1 MRSTCQRTDKNTFF
15 KGSCSLFLAFL
26 TFGSCE
32 EQIIC
37 CIYTENGFGVALR
50 DVDTLKF
57 GPAAVL
63 RGRHGVDHTS
73 VIHM

>member
-1 MRSTCQRTDKNTFF
+1 MFYELTF
-15 KGSCSLFLAFL
+15 S

-37 CIYTENGFGVALR
+37 CVYTENRFGVALR
-50 DVDTLKF
+50 YIHTLQF

-63 RGRHGVDHTS
+63 LGRHRVYHTS
-73 VIHM
+73 ETHMIW